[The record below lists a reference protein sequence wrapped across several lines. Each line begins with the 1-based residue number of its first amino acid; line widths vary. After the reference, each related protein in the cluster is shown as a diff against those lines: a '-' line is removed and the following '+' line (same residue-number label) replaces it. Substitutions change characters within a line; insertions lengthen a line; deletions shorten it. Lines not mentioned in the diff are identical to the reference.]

1 MNIGFTN
8 FGDLDKDAIAWANRC
23 PTKPSGDYL
32 FKLSNFIKSLKSN
45 GTWWKIDLLQI
56 YAAEFQDNATTAI
69 IGVDPTLV
77 STPTFTRLLGIT
89 TNGSSNYINTNF
101 ANNTSVYRTQNLGGF
116 GYYTR
121 TNLNN
126 TNFDAAANTTT
137 SNVDSIRPNSAGS
150 FIYAVNATQFTLTGG
165 GQSGPALFAG
175 IRTNA
180 TTMTAYKNGT
190 LINTR
195 TQNSTALINRSMF
208 VGARNNNGTAANF
221 IAKQFSMYFNA
232 GFNGTEYVDFYNSF
246 NKFRLQVG
254 F

>member
-56 YAAEFQDNATTAI
+56 YATEFQDNATTAI

-121 TNLNN
+121 TVGIVSS
-126 TNFDAAANTTT
+126 NFDAAANTTT
-137 SNVDSIRPNSAGS
+137 ANIDAIRPRTTAGLT
-150 FIYAVNATQFTLTGG
+150 YAVNASQFSTSIQYT
-165 GQSGPALFAG
+165 GPALFAG
-175 IRTNA
+175 IRTASN
-180 TTMTAYKNGT
+180 TMTAYRNGT
-190 LINTR
+190 LVNTR
-195 TQNSTALINRSMF
+195 TQNSTALINRAMF

-246 NKFRLQVG
+246 DKFRLQIG